1 MAGDLPGKKS
11 PSCTKPPCI
20 GTVYMALYN
29 ASAVGVKA
37 VHSSL
42 KVGGPATE
50 HLNTQN
56 FMSQAKE
63 MGAPV
68 DFVSSHNYPTGP
80 RGDGSGCPQGTDN
93 WLPDCF
99 TEHVMATRA
108 DIPASTPLLI
118 TEYSVMVGEGMA
130 DTTDTTAGL
139 SSAEKKQGE
148 PPFQHDDPGAAAFVF
163 RVVPQ
168 LSPHLEA
175 LSYWTFSDS
184 KHLLAATHQP
194 VCSVLRAPCCVLR
207 AVSICASHAHT
218 RARFAGAVAA
228 ALRSIRGEQHPTH

>member
-1 MAGDLPGKKS
+1 
-11 PSCTKPPCI
+11 
-20 GTVYMALYN
+20 
-29 ASAVGVKA
+29 
-37 VHSSL
+37 
-42 KVGGPATE
+42 
-50 HLNTQN
+50 
-56 FMSQAKE
+56 
-63 MGAPV
+63 
-68 DFVSSHNYPTGP
+68 
-80 RGDGSGCPQGTDN
+80 
-93 WLPDCF
+93 
-99 TEHVMATRA
+99 MATRA

-194 VCSVLRAPCCVLR
+194 VCSVLRAPCSVLCLSVPLMHIR
-207 AVSICASHAHT
+207 VHALPVPWLLPCAVFEENSIPRT
-218 RARFAGAVAA
+218 
-228 ALRSIRGEQHPTH
+228 E